1 MKTVVRSFL
10 FNPEWKILLVKHKK
24 ESPWVLPG
32 WHVENGESLHE
43 AMHRELKEELSLK
56 GNFFEIDNEEVLHHK
71 WKKLKHFPLP
81 ISIYSLE
88 YKDSNWVDKSRLE
101 HIFLMETEDTIKETQ
116 KEEICL
122 YQWFEVDEILTM
134 KPNIEIWDFT
144 IEMLEKIVGEEGEEG
159 EE

>member
-1 MKTVVRSFL
+1 
-10 FNPEWKILLVKHKK
+10 
-24 ESPWVLPG
+24 
-32 WHVENGESLHE
+32 
-43 AMHRELKEELSLK
+43 
-56 GNFFEIDNEEVLHHK
+56 
-71 WKKLKHFPLP
+71 
-81 ISIYSLE
+81 
-88 YKDSNWVDKSRLE
+88 
-101 HIFLMETEDTIKETQ
+101 METEDTIKETQ